1 MEAKIIEKELK
12 RLEARRE
19 TLASD
24 VEAACRKLDAA
35 RAGLVAGQVKVA
47 DVTAAQ
53 GTHTTL
59 VEAVTALDQT
69 ITETRARHSA
79 ALADEQRVADASRA
93 GEIGEEKTRITGEL
107 QGILEMANRELTE
120 AVAAYM
126 QRASRFGELSREE
139 DAIRQRLSGTDYRR
153 GASQDLRLKPVLP
166 YGEAVWTALRIE
178 QTRIH
183 NEHLN
188 DIRRRD
194 AARRRA
200 RELAARGDEPR
211 AVPSVYSQTEAA
223 RTGFYVQPD
232 TPEA

>member
-1 MEAKIIEKELK
+1 M
-12 RLEARRE
+12 
-19 TLASD
+19 
-24 VEAACRKLDAA
+24 
-35 RAGLVAGQVKVA
+35 
-47 DVTAAQ
+47 
-53 GTHTTL
+53 
-59 VEAVTALDQT
+59 
-69 ITETRARHSA
+69 
-79 ALADEQRVADASRA
+79 ADASRA

-178 QTRIH
+178 QNRIH

-194 AARRRA
+194 AERRQA